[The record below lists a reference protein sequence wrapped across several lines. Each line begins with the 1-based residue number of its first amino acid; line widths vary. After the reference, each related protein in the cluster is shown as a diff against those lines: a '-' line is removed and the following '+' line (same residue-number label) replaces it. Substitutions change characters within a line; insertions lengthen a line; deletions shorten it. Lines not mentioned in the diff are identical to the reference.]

1 MTTSQMI
8 ADFTTLAIQAGGWM
22 ELDKHI
28 FRTVYYQ

>member
-8 ADFTTLAIQAGGWM
+8 ADFTTRYSSGGWM
-22 ELDKHI
+22 ELIAYI

>member
-8 ADFTTLAIQAGGWM
+8 ADFTTFAIQAVVGWNWIAY
-22 ELDKHI
+22 I